1 MADKLRRWSYFDSN
15 ISNNLVEQRKIL
27 NRKNY
32 ELDSRSLA
40 LKDFGYTPFLA
51 RELDKKRN
59 VESIVLGGKVVGMS
73 NEKFTPLKK
82 NYTPIT

>member
-1 MADKLRRWSYFDSN
+1 
-15 ISNNLVEQRKIL
+15 LVEQRKIL

-32 ELDSRSLA
+32 ELDSRSNA
-40 LKDFGYTPFLA
+40 LKYYGYTPFLG

-73 NEKFTPLKK
+73 NEKYTPQKK
-82 NYTPIT
+82 NYTPITTF